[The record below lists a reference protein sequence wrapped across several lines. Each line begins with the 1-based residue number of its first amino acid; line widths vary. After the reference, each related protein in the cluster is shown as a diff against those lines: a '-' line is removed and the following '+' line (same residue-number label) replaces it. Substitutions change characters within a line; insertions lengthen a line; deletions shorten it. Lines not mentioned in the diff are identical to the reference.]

1 MPSVLVTGG
10 AGYVGSHACKN
21 LAASGY
27 SPVVFDNL
35 ERGSKDFVK
44 WGPLEV
50 GDICDKARLIE
61 VMDRYEPAAVLHFA
75 AYAYVGESVLRP
87 TIYYRNNVMGSLC
100 LLEAVL
106 ETGISSFVFSS
117 TCAIYGIPLQ
127 TPISEVLDPRPV
139 SPYGTSKYVVE
150 RMLDDFS
157 KTSSL
162 DFVSLRYFNAAGAD
176 PEGEIGERHDPEP
189 HLIPRILMAAAGEIE
204 HLEILGTNYP
214 TDDGTCER
222 DYVHV
227 SDLADAHV
235 RSLGY
240 LLNGGE
246 STMLNLGSGRAY
258 SVMDTIRTASKVT
271 GHRVPYKK
279 SPRRPGDPPVLVADA
294 TKAKETL
301 GWQPRLSDLDTIID
315 TAWRWYQNDK
325 TGAAGRRVAS

>member
-1 MPSVLVTGG
+1 
-10 AGYVGSHACKN
+10 
-21 LAASGY
+21 
-27 SPVVFDNL
+27 
-35 ERGSKDFVK
+35 
-44 WGPLEV
+44 
-50 GDICDKARLIE
+50 
-61 VMDRYEPAAVLHFA
+61 
-75 AYAYVGESVLRP
+75 
-87 TIYYRNNVMGSLC
+87 
-100 LLEAVL
+100 
-106 ETGISSFVFSS
+106 
-117 TCAIYGIPLQ
+117 
-127 TPISEVLDPRPV
+127 
-139 SPYGTSKYVVE
+139 
-150 RMLDDFS
+150 MLDDFS